1 MRLQRALNNTR
12 AFAEEREVDIIYII
26 ERTIKNYR

>member
-12 AFAEEREVDIIYII
+12 AFAEEREVNSLNINR
-26 ERTIKNYR
+26 ENNKR

>member
-12 AFAEEREVDIIYII
+12 AFAEEEEVYSLTINRENNK
-26 ERTIKNYR
+26 R